1 MGIVIS
7 ITNRKGGTGKST
19 TTVNL
24 SAEFAI
30 RGIKTL
36 VIDLDTQAHATLGL
50 GFKVNKDTPTVH
62 SLFLEP
68 EFIISKALFQ
78 TKWENLFIM
87 PANPLFEH
95 GKVSNN
101 KLLKEGLGRAGIIEE
116 FDFILIDTPPSLDS
130 LLLNALVA
138 SDYVLVPFLPHFLS
152 TEGIR
157 SLARVFFKI
166 ATTENPSLK
175 LLGLVPVMINQRI
188 QQHRKVTENVSN
200 QFGKNKVFS
209 GIRTDIKL
217 VEAFENYTPV
227 KSYSPYSRGAAD
239 YEILADEV
247 LKEIQRRQTLSPRS
261 G

>member
-1 MGIVIS
+1 MATVIA

-30 RGIKTL
+30 RGKKTL

-50 GFKVNKDTPTVH
+50 GFLSNKNPFNVH
-62 SLFLEP
+62 SLFSESDFLL
-68 EFIISKALFQ
+68 SKAILK
-78 TKWENLFIM
+78 TKWDNLFLI
-87 PANPLFEH
+87 PANPMFEH
-95 GKVSNN
+95 GRVLNN
-101 KLLKEGLGRAGIIEE
+101 KTLKEGLIISGIIED

-188 QQHRKVTENVSN
+188 QQHRKVTENISN

-217 VEAFENYTPV
+217 VQAFENHTPV
-227 KSYSPYSRGAAD
+227 RFYSPYSRGATD

-247 LKEIQRRQTLSPRS
+247 LQEIKRRNSML
-261 G
+261 